1 MVYGDF
7 VFWLHC
13 TCASLLLV
21 ITYSGYSLK
30 NDTFSS
36 LSTSGLS
43 KTYTSWGSESGAQ
56 DPGLQQSFFIYSYL
70 SSNWH
75 ILGIWYNSIDFRES
89 GRCMFCSSEILVK
102 KKKNI
107 YIYKGKAIY
116 SLRIGKGSGIT
127 VIFIYATMN
136 PAYLTL
142 KQSTT
147 RYLCLS
153 SC

>member
-1 MVYGDF
+1 
-7 VFWLHC
+7 
-13 TCASLLLV
+13 
-21 ITYSGYSLK
+21 
-30 NDTFSS
+30 
-36 LSTSGLS
+36 
-43 KTYTSWGSESGAQ
+43 
-56 DPGLQQSFFIYSYL
+56 
-70 SSNWH
+70 
-75 ILGIWYNSIDFRES
+75 
-89 GRCMFCSSEILVK
+89 MFCSSEILVKK

-116 SLRIGKGSGIT
+116 SLRIGKGNGIT
-127 VIFIYATMN
+127 VIVIYATMN